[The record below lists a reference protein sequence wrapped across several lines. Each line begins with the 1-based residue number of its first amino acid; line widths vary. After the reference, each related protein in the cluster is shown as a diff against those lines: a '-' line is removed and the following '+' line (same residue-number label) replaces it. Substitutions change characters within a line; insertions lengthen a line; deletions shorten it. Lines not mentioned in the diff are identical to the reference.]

1 MQNIVLSWA
10 IPIALSYLDFDTKEA
25 IVGKIMFPTE
35 NLDNDK
41 REIMDFYRIKHIWA
55 NTPTDA
61 PWMKDGRKQLVSFEN
76 FNPCEKK

>member
-55 NTPTDA
+55 NTRTDA
-61 PWMKDGRKQLVSFEN
+61 LWMKDGRKAIGIL
-76 FNPCEKK
+76 